1 MTTTVKCKSDL
12 DTPCLVLDM
21 DILERNLQ
29 KMQAA
34 ADGTGKLLLDLRG
47 LDFCQSRMG
56 NCRSRGRS
64 R

>member
-47 LDFCQSRMG
+47 CCQ
-56 NCRSRGRS
+56 
-64 R
+64 

>member
-21 DILERNLQ
+21 DVLERNLQ
-29 KMQAA
+29 KMQTA

-47 LDFCQSRMG
+47 CCQ
-56 NCRSRGRS
+56 
-64 R
+64 